1 MEINKNGQLFQRRFV
16 SQTHDGKSNPFLSS
30 WSDQEAPPSMTKLH
44 AIADQ
49 EEGWLEVVQ
58 SMVEVIPMQDPLGPA
73 NITLLLD
80 DCPLPSK
87 VCFFI

>member
-1 MEINKNGQLFQRRFV
+1 
-16 SQTHDGKSNPFLSS
+16 
-30 WSDQEAPPSMTKLH
+30 MTKLH

-58 SMVEVIPMQDPLGPA
+58 SMVEVIPMKDPLGPA

-87 VCFFI
+87 VRNICCACLV

>member
-1 MEINKNGQLFQRRFV
+1 M
-16 SQTHDGKSNPFLSS
+16 LSS
-30 WSDQEAPPSMTKLH
+30 LFHPAGFRRSETEPPSSMMKLH

-49 EEGWLEVVQ
+49 ESGWLAVVS
-58 SMVEVIPMQDPLGPA
+58 SMVEVIPMHDPLGPA

-87 VCFFI
+87 VRKRERISRL

>member
-1 MEINKNGQLFQRRFV
+1 
-16 SQTHDGKSNPFLSS
+16 
-30 WSDQEAPPSMTKLH
+30 MTKLH

-49 EEGWLEVVQ
+49 EDGWLEVVQ
-58 SMVEVIPMQDPLGPA
+58 SMVEDIQMKDPLGPA

-87 VCFFI
+87 VSWNFIEICYFL

>member
-1 MEINKNGQLFQRRFV
+1 MPALVYYIMTLLYSPLKLFC
-16 SQTHDGKSNPFLSS
+16 
-30 WSDQEAPPSMTKLH
+30 SDQEAPPSMTKLH

-87 VCFFI
+87 VIA

>member
-1 MEINKNGQLFQRRFV
+1 
-16 SQTHDGKSNPFLSS
+16 
-30 WSDQEAPPSMTKLH
+30 MTKLH

-58 SMVEVIPMQDPLGPA
+58 SMVDVIPMQDPLGPA

-87 VCFFI
+87 VLIILLSALKTLSGERSH

>member
-1 MEINKNGQLFQRRFV
+1 
-16 SQTHDGKSNPFLSS
+16 
-30 WSDQEAPPSMTKLH
+30 MTKLH

-58 SMVEVIPMQDPLGPA
+58 SMVEVIPMKDPLGPA

-87 VCFFI
+87 VRNICWFFTCACVV

>member
-1 MEINKNGQLFQRRFV
+1 
-16 SQTHDGKSNPFLSS
+16 
-30 WSDQEAPPSMTKLH
+30 MTKLH

-87 VCFFI
+87 VCFLLVNTNTCEEF